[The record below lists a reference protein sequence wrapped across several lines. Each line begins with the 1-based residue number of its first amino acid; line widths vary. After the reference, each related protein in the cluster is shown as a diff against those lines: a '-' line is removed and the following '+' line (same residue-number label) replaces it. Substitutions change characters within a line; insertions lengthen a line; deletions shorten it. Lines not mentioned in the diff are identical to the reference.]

1 MGLENEINEL
11 RDRADELSRLKL
23 DVIRVLAIFNGVSWI
38 SEIIPDIVKLR
49 GRVPDYALT
58 DTLLDRAL
66 EELRSSGLVIVE
78 SRRRGM
84 FPSKG
89 VYEDKLVKLKDLGA
103 VRRALA
109 GDEIYKGYLSR
120 QMEAIKRAMEDI
132 R

>member
-1 MGLENEINEL
+1 MELEDEINKL
-11 RDRADELSRLKL
+11 RNRDDGLSRLKL

-66 EELRSSGLVIVE
+66 EELRSGGLVIVE

-89 VYEDKLVKLKDLGA
+89 VYEDKLVKLRDLGA

>member
-1 MGLENEINEL
+1 MGLDDEISSL
-11 RDRADELSRLKL
+11 RGRNDELGRLEL
-23 DVIRVLAIFNGVSWI
+23 DIVRVLAIFNGISWI
-38 SEIIPDIVKLR
+38 SEIILDIVKLR
-49 GRVPDYALT
+49 GHVPDYPLT
-58 DTLLDRAL
+58 DVMLDRAL
-66 EELRSSGLVIVE
+66 EELESSGLVSVE

-89 VYEDKLVKLKDLGA
+89 VYEDKLVKLRDLGA

>member
-1 MGLENEINEL
+1 MGLEDEINRL
-11 RDRADELSRLKL
+11 RDRDDGLSRLKL

-66 EELRSSGLVIVE
+66 EELRSGGLVSVE

-89 VYEDKLVKLKDLGA
+89 VYEDKLVKLRDLGA

-120 QMEAIKRAMEDI
+120 QMEAIRRAMEDI